1 MRDVETSAEISDVEH
16 RFEFGRNWRR
26 FLQVLNDDRIEAA
39 ENSLRWLLGDQLA
52 GNSFLDVGSGSGL
65 SSLAAFRLGA
75 RRLHS
80 FDFDPECVACT
91 RELKRRYCPAA
102 TDWKIEQGDAL
113 DREYL
118 ARLGSFDIV
127 YSWGVLHHT
136 GRLWQALD
144 NVALLVEPG
153 GLLALALYRDQGFE
167 SRFWLAVKQ
176 IYNRGTIGSGIVVG
190 VFVPIFFLR
199 GVLTDLARRRNPAA
213 RYREYNSQRGM
224 SLPHDWLDWLGG
236 LPYEV
241 ASASQVVEFYEQREF
256 ELVRLVEGTGS
267 VRNHEYVFRRIAGGK
282 RGRVSGS

>member
-1 MRDVETSAEISDVEH
+1 MTDVETSAEILDVEH

-26 FLQVLNDDRIEAA
+26 FLQVLDDDRIEAA
-39 ENSLRWLLGDQLA
+39 ENSLRWLLAGQLA
-52 GNSFLDVGSGSGL
+52 GKSFLDVGSGSGL
-65 SSLAAFRLGA
+65 SSLAAFRLGV

-102 TDWKIEQGDAL
+102 TNWKIEQGDAL

-199 GVLTDLARRRNPAA
+199 GVLTDLVRRRNPAA

-224 SLPHDWLDWLGG
+224 SLPLDWLDWLGG

-267 VRNHEYVFRRIAGGK
+267 VRNHEYVFRRITGDK